1 MNYVQGQKVR
11 AHAFEYGGNTP
22 SAGVERMLREKV
34 LPHFYAPSTRQRT
47 LESIIPPPPLSIE
60 AELELDS
67 PTFTPPALAEFE
79 ARGFERRNRW
89 GK

>member
-1 MNYVQGQKVR
+1 MNYVHGQNVR

-22 SAGVERMLREKV
+22 SAGVERMWREKV

-47 LESIIPPPPLSIE
+47 LESIVPAPLSIE
-60 AELELDS
+60 SELELDS
-67 PTFTPPALAEFE
+67 PTFTPSVLADFQ